1 MRALNQTNVQNEGD
15 PLAGAIEG
23 LLKEPKEP
31 INVEKNINL
40 SVECS

>member
-1 MRALNQTNVQNEGD
+1 MYSKRALNQANVQNEGN
-15 PLAGAIEG
+15 PSAGAIEG

-40 SVECS
+40 NR